1 MSYKIRDSFL
11 RYSSFK
17 LGDGFL
23 PPTGVAALPPVPPPQ
38 SIRADIRAFRQNQG
52 QNFWDTRFEWV
63 APETDVDGYETR
75 ISFIGTW
82 QGNSALS
89 QLTAFSNFI
98 GSGLPSDEN
107 AWFEVRSVLDGRF
120 SEPLRISFSE
130 FTFPTINAPTQFVV
144 EVDFD
149 DGSRFEVTL
158 NWVPPTNAWGRTVS
172 YQLDRGGGGFSLHNA
187 PPVDLDFNIPRSTF
201 PYFEVLSIASDGSR
215 SAGVRVVDAD
225 YDDNSGRLLVINNR
239 ILVINNKV
247 LVIPEV

>member
-17 LGDGFL
+17 LGDGFQ

-38 SIRADIRAFRQNQG
+38 NFRGSITNFRQHNSRDV
-52 QNFWDTRFEWV
+52 WDTRMEWD
-63 APETDVDGYETR
+63 APDTAIDGYQVRRFGT
-75 ISFIGTW
+75 SFTNHPSTTWFFGINNNGIGE
-82 QGNSALS
+82 G
-89 QLTAFSNFI
+89 F
-98 GSGLPSDEN
+98 PSDEN
-107 AWFEVRSVLDGRF
+107 VWFEVRSVLGSRF
-120 SEPLRISFSE
+120 SEPVRLVFSE

-215 SAGVRVVDAD
+215 SAGVRVDDAD